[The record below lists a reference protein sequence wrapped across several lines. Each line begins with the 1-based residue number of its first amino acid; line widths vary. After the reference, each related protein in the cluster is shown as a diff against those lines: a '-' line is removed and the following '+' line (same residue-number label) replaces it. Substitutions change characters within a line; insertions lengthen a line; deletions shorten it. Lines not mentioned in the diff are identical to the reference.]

1 MILINYKTNI
11 NLNFSKNRL
20 IVANNADK
28 ATPFS
33 IPVYIYVYIYVPVV
47 TLSTQINAKLPDQI
61 KHGLKRTIIW
71 YKYQSK

>member
-1 MILINYKTNI
+1 M
-11 NLNFSKNRL
+11 
-20 IVANNADK
+20 ANNADK